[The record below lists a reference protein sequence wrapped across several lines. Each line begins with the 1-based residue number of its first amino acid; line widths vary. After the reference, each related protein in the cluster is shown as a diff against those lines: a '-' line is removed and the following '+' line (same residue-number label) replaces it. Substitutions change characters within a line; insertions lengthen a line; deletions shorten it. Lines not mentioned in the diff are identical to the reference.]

1 MCYVFSVKSISRIFL
16 VFFFMK
22 SLFPRIFFSVTH
34 ENEENCQYLLKY
46 ENGKCLDL
54 IHKLFK
60 LLDEELPLNPNK

>member
-1 MCYVFSVKSISRIFL
+1 MDLNTNNPQGILPFLNKCMRFGVVVKIEN
-16 VFFFMK
+16 
-22 SLFPRIFFSVTH
+22 